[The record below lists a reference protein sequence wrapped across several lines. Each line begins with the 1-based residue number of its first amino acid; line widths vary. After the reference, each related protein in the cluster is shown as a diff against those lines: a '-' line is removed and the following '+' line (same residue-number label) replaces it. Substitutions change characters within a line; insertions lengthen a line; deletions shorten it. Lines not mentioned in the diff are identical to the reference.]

1 MSVFCFAVVPDT
13 SLAVYRRI
21 VEPENLKIGVT
32 AHIGGFMAGKT
43 VCVCVCVCVCV
54 ACLIQCVCIHCIV
67 SLCVCCANCYYVIMM
82 CYCSGSCMCTVCG
95 HMHVC
100 LPLVHL

>member
-43 VCVCVCVCVCV
+43 LCVWLVSFNVCVFTVSCRFVCAVPTVT
-54 ACLIQCVCIHCIV
+54 L
-67 SLCVCCANCYYVIMM
+67 SL
-82 CYCSGSCMCTVCG
+82 
-95 HMHVC
+95 
-100 LPLVHL
+100 

>member
-32 AHIGGFMAGKT
+32 AHIGGFMAGKG
-43 VCVCVCVCVCV
+43 VCVCMHVCVCSLSHSVCV
-54 ACLIQCVCIHCIV
+54 YSLHCVALCVLCHLLLCHYDVPLFWFMYVYSVWTHACVCF
-67 SLCVCCANCYYVIMM
+67 A
-82 CYCSGSCMCTVCG
+82 
-95 HMHVC
+95 
-100 LPLVHL
+100 LVHS